1 MPAACDPN
9 PCESWQQCTTISA
22 VTDLTGQPDDVIN
35 YLSNNVLCLG
45 ELIPSTVQGL
55 VSIEN
60 AQLKCGLTC
69 F

>member
-1 MPAACDPN
+1 MTAACDPN
-9 PCESWQQCTTISA
+9 TSESWQQCTTISA

-45 ELIPSTVQGL
+45 ELIPSTVQGM